1 MSSDN
6 VQKHNPIDSSRAK
19 SEKRKKIIIFV
30 TVILVVLAASAFFY
44 ARTAVKGSEQIST
57 APNVKS
63 KVSRTPA
70 SSSAESKTDVSLE
83 DSSPAKLAI
92 TSHEESQK
100 NDAIKAG
107 RTHIDS
113 TSSLKEKAQKAN
125 AEKKPP
131 QAQKVQEKQKEAEKK
146 NAQKQEEPAKAK
158 QRTPEEIRRQNVA
171 SLLSLPSHFPV
182 AATNKKIAEY
192 ERKIEK
198 NYGDLA
204 PIKNEYTVSG
214 DIANV
219 TQRNANESTNAA
231 QMVNSGQ
238 RNKAE
243 VEGDTQPLNK
253 KPKQVKVAGSG
264 DMVMC
269 ELRWEVN
276 SDYNLPVFCDVVEPP
291 LRPAII
297 VGSFEMTA
305 RQDGVLLRGNRI
317 EFDDDS
323 VPINAYGVDIKTDT
337 SPLFDNN
344 YDSHFLERTLART
357 SAAFMVPFVDFVVDT
372 TTTIADGS
380 VVVSTPAITKTKDK
394 IIGGVANVA
403 KEFLPDLR
411 RNANLPPTIT
421 IPNKYVVGMVMV
433 SPVYSSSKDLAER
446 SKSEPA
452 RTTLTYAK

>member
-6 VQKHNPIDSSRAK
+6 VQKHNPIDNSRAK
-19 SEKRKKIIIFV
+19 SEKRKKIIIFL
-30 TVILVVLAASAFFY
+30 TVIVIVLAASAFFY
-44 ARTAVKGSEQIST
+44 ARTAAKGSEQISST
-57 APNVKS
+57 PNVKS
-63 KVSRTPA
+63 KVSHTPA
-70 SSSAESKTDVSLE
+70 SSSAASQTDVTLE

-92 TSHEESQK
+92 TSHEENQK
-100 NDAIKAG
+100 NSALKAG

-113 TSSLKEKAQKAN
+113 TSSLKDKAQKSN

-131 QAQKVQEKQKEAEKK
+131 QAKKVVEKQKEEEKATTK
-146 NAQKQEEPAKAK
+146 KKEDQAKAK
-158 QRTPEEIRRQNVA
+158 QSTPEEIRRQNVA
-171 SLLSLPSHFPV
+171 KLLSLPSHFPV

-192 ERKIEK
+192 ELKLEK
-198 NYGDLA
+198 NYSELA

-214 DIANV
+214 DISNWI
-219 TQRNANESTNAA
+219 QRDTIESTNTT
-231 QMVNSGQ
+231 S
-238 RNKAE
+238 KASLE
-243 VEGDTQPLNK
+243 RTDSTVEGDTQPLNK
-253 KPKQVKVAGSG
+253 KPKQIKVAGSG

-297 VGSFEMTA
+297 VGAFEMTA

-317 EFDDDS
+317 EFDDES

-380 VVVSTPAITKTKDK
+380 VVISTPAITKTKDK

-421 IPNKYVVGMVMV
+421 IPNRYVVGMVMV